1 MVICILDKIAF
12 ALSPEHILIIVSREI
27 FHGLAGPYY
36 FFIYSISCLH
46 LPTFMTQ
53 AAMVLEKNEK
63 EKIFEGF
70 LQYMAMK
77 SLRKKLF
84 EIS

>member
-53 AAMVLEKNEK
+53 AAIVFEKK
-63 EKIFEGF
+63 REGEDF
-70 LQYMAMK
+70 
-77 SLRKKLF
+77 
-84 EIS
+84 